1 MNKLDILA
9 QKEEEL
15 RKLNE
20 EIEKKNKNLITQA
33 QENEQTYKFDD
44 NTYEQEVIKDQDVNE
59 DEDIQQ
65 YEDDFNLE
73 NQQQQPEEV
82 DDDYDEVQNTQIF
95 TLAEK

>member
-33 QENEQTYKFDD
+33 QENEQIYKFDD